1 MELRALFWDDGGGS
15 SQPGLASHMRCAY
28 PAANTVA
35 RGSTDAYASRLVAHH
50 LLSLRNA
57 LAVAQILG
65 RTLVVPRLPCH
76 CDRYWF
82 PILPMCRSPGSE
94 LKRPFSCTLDQL
106 VDVMRWEVDLELRY
120 RHAAYLEGPVGSS
133 LNRSR
138 VAYAEPPASAAVQ
151 DFVQLPRFAT
161 EADVKAFLGPHS
173 ATRVLELAS
182 PAEAFCAFDSRE
194 ANKRFDEL
202 MAKALPATWCCAK
215 SGAIAFD
222 LPPLLEISKSAGGA
236 CAPGVSSSY
245 PGVEAAQ
252 EAQDACR
259 AEPSCYTNCKNRL
272 SKGGRVA
279 CRDLNIS
286 T

>member
-1 MELRALFWDDGGGS
+1 MRVPR
-15 SQPGLASHMRCAY
+15 SQQ
-28 PAANTVA
+28 AAPNITE
-35 RGSTDAYASRLVAHH
+35 AYARRLVAHH

-57 LAVAQILG
+57 FAVAQVLG

-120 RHAAYLEGPVGSS
+120 RHAAFLEGPGGSS
-133 LNRSR
+133 MNRSR
-138 VAYAEPPASAAVQ
+138 VAPDEPLVSAAVQ

-182 PAEAFCAFDSRE
+182 PAEAFCAFDTPE
-194 ANKRFDEL
+194 ANTRFDEL
-202 MAKALPATWCCAK
+202 MAKALPSTWCCAK

-222 LPPLLEISKSAGGA
+222 LPPPLVSSTNAGAA
-236 CAPGVSSSY
+236 CAPGVPSSY

-259 AEPSCYTNCKNRL
+259 AEPACYTNCKNRL

>member
-1 MELRALFWDDGGGS
+1 M
-15 SQPGLASHMRCAY
+15 
-28 PAANTVA
+28 
-35 RGSTDAYASRLVAHH
+35 AHH

-65 RTLVVPRLPCH
+65 RTLVVPQLQCH

-94 LKRPFSCTLDQL
+94 LKRPFSCTLDQV
-106 VDVMRWEVDLELRY
+106 VDVMRWEVDLKLRY
-120 RHAAYLEGPVGSS
+120 RHAAYLGGPMGSS
-133 LNRSR
+133 LNWSR
-138 VAYAEPPASAAVQ
+138 VGPDEPPASAPVQ
-151 DFVQLPRFAT
+151 HFVRLPRFAT
-161 EADVKAFLGPHS
+161 EADVKAFLGPHN
-173 ATRVLELAS
+173 ATRVLELVN
-182 PAEAFCAFDSRE
+182 PAEAFCAFDSRV
-194 ANKRFDEL
+194 ANMRFDEL

-222 LPPLLEISKSAGGA
+222 LPLPLDSSRNIGAA
-236 CAPGVSSSY
+236 CAPGVPSSY
-245 PGVEAAQ
+245 HGVKAAL

-259 AEPSCYTNCKNRL
+259 SEPACYTNCKNRL

>member
-1 MELRALFWDDGGGS
+1 M
-15 SQPGLASHMRCAY
+15 
-28 PAANTVA
+28 
-35 RGSTDAYASRLVAHH
+35 AHH
-50 LLSLRNA
+50 LLCLRNA
-57 LAVAQILG
+57 LAVAQVLG
-65 RTLVVPRLPCH
+65 RTLVIPRLPCH

-106 VDVMRWEVDLELRY
+106 VDVMRWEVNLQLRY
-120 RHAAYLEGPVGSS
+120 RHAAYLEGPVASS
-133 LNRSR
+133 LNWSR
-138 VAYAEPPASAAVQ
+138 VAPDEPRASAAAQ
-151 DFVQLPRFAT
+151 EFVQLLRFAT
-161 EADVKAFLGPHS
+161 EADVKAVLGPHS

-182 PAEAFCAFDSRE
+182 PADAFCLFDSRVT
-194 ANKRFDEL
+194 NRRFDEL

-222 LPPLLEISKSAGGA
+222 LPPSLESSTRTGAA
-236 CAPGVSSSY
+236 CAPSVPGSY
-245 PGVEAAQ
+245 PGVQAAQ
-252 EAQDACR
+252 EAQDDCRSEPACF
-259 AEPSCYTNCKNRL
+259 TNCKNRL